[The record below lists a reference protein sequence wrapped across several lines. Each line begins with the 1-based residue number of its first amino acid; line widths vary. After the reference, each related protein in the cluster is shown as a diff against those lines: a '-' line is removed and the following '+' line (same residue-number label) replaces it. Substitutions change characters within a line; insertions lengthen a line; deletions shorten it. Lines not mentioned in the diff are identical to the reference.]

1 MNGSAP
7 RSRLVAWR
15 GTQIASKLI
24 TANLNCSET
33 GNEDFMK
40 STRIQPDLTKC
51 GGLSKGLRM
60 GWMASDHCVL
70 LVPHGWNTA
79 VGVAADLALT
89 TAGSDLLN
97 IDVGVILLWP
107 GPHRHDLVAA
117 RMRLLWSQRVFDGR
131 PLRRIVLVWR
141 NAIRARK

>member
-51 GGLSKGLRM
+51 GGLSEGLRM

-70 LVPHGWNTA
+70 SSR
-79 VGVAADLALT
+79 
-89 TAGSDLLN
+89 TAGTPRS
-97 IDVGVILLWP
+97 VWQPTWP
-107 GPHRHDLVAA
+107 SPPSA
-117 RMRLLWSQRVFDGR
+117 
-131 PLRRIVLVWR
+131 PIC
-141 NAIRARK
+141 